1 MEITKEYEDGL
12 KLMEELTTNAQ
23 QIQEQVL
30 SQILTTNAGTQY
42 LSRFINGDADK
53 QCFKTNVPIVTY
65 EDIKPYIDRI
75 ANGETS
81 NILLTQPVHEFH
93 LSTGT
98 SGGLPKLIPVTVGT
112 YNQRAV
118 YYFTLQFGFG
128 DLDKT
133 GKRLQLLFAKTGSE
147 TACGLKATTVLT
159 SMLNQHQ
166 FRTAIPKLLTSPI
179 ETIFCPDNNQ
189 SMFCQLLPGLIHRDE
204 VVSVCSTF
212 ATVVLRATKFLEQYY
227 GELCSNIRTSRI
239 SVWVTD
245 PGCRNIVTS
254 IVKPNPKLADSIENL
269 CGCKSWEGI
278 LRKLWPKAKLVDAI
292 TTGVMSQ
299 YAETLEFY
307 SGGQPLVS
315 TGYICSEAICGINLE
330 PLSKPFE
337 VSYTFLPNM
346 AYFEFPPV
354 EKDGATICLNRFSLM
369 LNLLILII
377 PIQSWRHFKGA
388 GFHNNTPQFQFI
400 ERQNVILSIESDKT
414 SELDLLNV
422 VNEAKTLLD
431 PLGFILRLY
440 TSHVDASSIPG
451 HYVVFWEL
459 KAKEGN
465 YDNIVELDRTIMTE
479 CCSRMEESLGFI
491 YRLYR
496 KENAIAALEMKVL
509 KQGSFEALM
518 DYHVSQG
525 ASLIQY
531 KGPSCIKSKEAI
543 NILDSRVMA
552 RFFSPKK
559 PKEFG

>member
-23 QIQEQVL
+23 QIQEQ
-30 SQILTTNAGTQY
+30 
-42 LSRFINGDADK
+42 
-53 QCFKTNVPIVTY
+53 
-65 EDIKPYIDRI
+65 PYRI

-81 NILLTQPVHEFH
+81 NIILTQPVHDFH

-98 SGGLPKLIPVTVGT
+98 SGGQPKLIPVTVGT

-118 YYFTLQFGFG
+118 YYFTLLGSLMNKQFGFG

-133 GKRLQLLFAKTGSE
+133 GKRLQLLFAKTRSE

-159 SMLNQHQ
+159 N
-166 FRTAIPKLLTSPI
+166 
-179 ETIFCPDNNQ
+179 NNQ
-189 SMFCQLLPGLIHRDE
+189 SMFCQLLLGLIHRDE
-204 VVSVCSTF
+204 VVSVGSTF
-212 ATVVLRATKFLEQYY
+212 ATVVLRAIKFLEQYY
-227 GELCSNIRTSRI
+227 GELSSNIRKGRI
-239 SVWVTD
+239 SDWVND

-269 CGCKSWEGI
+269 CGCKSWEGGI
-278 LRKLWPKAKLVDAI
+278 LRKVWPKAKLVDAI

-307 SGGQPLVS
+307 SGGLPLVS
-315 TGYICSEAICGINLE
+315 TGYICSEAICGINLV

-337 VSYTFLPNM
+337 IQFN
-346 AYFEFPPV
+346 AKPV
-354 EKDGATICLNRFSLM
+354 DLVNVKPGHYYE
-369 LNLLILII
+369 LLVTTY
-377 PIQSWRHFKGA
+377 G
-388 GFHNNTPQFQFI
+388 
-400 ERQNVILSIESDKT
+400 ERQNVILSIESDKI
-414 SELDLLNV
+414 SELDFLNE
-422 VNEAKTLLD
+422 VNEAKTHLD
-431 PLGFILRLY
+431 PLGFILRWY

-465 YDNIVELDRTIMTE
+465 DNIVELDRTTMTE
-479 CCSRMEESLGFI
+479 CCSRMEESLDFI

-518 DYHVSQG
+518 DDHVSQG
-525 ASLIQY
+525 ASLSQY

-543 NILDSRVMA
+543 KILDSRVMA
-552 RFFSPKK
+552 
-559 PKEFG
+559 

>member
-30 SQILTTNAGTQY
+30 SHILTTNAGTQY

-53 QCFKTNVPIVTY
+53 QCFKTNVSIVTY

-98 SGGLPKLIPVTVGT
+98 SGGLPKLIPVTVET
-112 YNQRAV
+112 YNQIAV
-118 YYFTLQFGFG
+118 YYFTLLGSLMNKQFGFG

-147 TACGLKATTVLT
+147 TTGGLKATTVLT
-159 SMLNQHQ
+159 SMLNQPQ

-179 ETIFCPDNNQ
+179 ETIFCPDNDQ
-189 SMFCQLLPGLIHRDE
+189 SMFCQLLLGLIHRDE
-204 VVSVCSTF
+204 IVSVGSTF
-212 ATVVLRATKFLEQYY
+212 ATVVLRAIKFLEQYY
-227 GELCSNIRTSRI
+227 RELCSNIRTGRI
-239 SVWVTD
+239 SAWVTD

-254 IVKPNPKLADSIENL
+254 IVKPNPKLADSIENI
-269 CGCKSWEGI
+269 CDCKSWKGI
-278 LRKLWPKAKLVDAI
+278 LRKLWPKAKLVHAI
-292 TTGVMSQ
+292 TTG
-299 YAETLEFY
+299 
-307 SGGQPLVS
+307 SGGLPLVS

-346 AYFEFPPV
+346 AYIEFLPV
-354 EKDGATICLNRFSLM
+354 EKDGATMSEQIQFNARPLDLVNVKPGHYYE
-369 LNLLILII
+369 LLVTTYGDILKVI
-377 PIQSWRHFKGA
+377 
-388 GFHNNTPQFQFI
+388 GFHNNTPRFKFI

-414 SELDLLNV
+414 SELDLLN
-422 VNEAKTLLD
+422 ATLLD
-431 PLGFILRLY
+431 PLGFILRWY
-440 TSHVDASSIPG
+440 NSHVDASSIPG

-465 YDNIVELDRTIMTE
+465 DNIVGLDRTIMAE
-479 CCSRMEESLGFI
+479 CCSRMEVSLGFI

-518 DYHVSQG
+518 DYYVSQG
-525 ASLIQY
+525 ASLSQY
-531 KGPSCIKSKEAI
+531 KGSSCIKSKEAI
-543 NILDSRVMA
+543 KILDSRVMV

>member
-1 MEITKEYEDGL
+1 
-12 KLMEELTTNAQ
+12 
-23 QIQEQVL
+23 
-30 SQILTTNAGTQY
+30 TQY

-118 YYFTLQFGFG
+118 YYFTLLGSLMNKQFGFG
-128 DLDKT
+128 DLEKT

-159 SMLNQHQ
+159 NIQQPEHVLPTTPRFNTPRRSCFSRLDLCHRCAKSHQ
-166 FRTAIPKLLTSPI
+166 VFRTAL
-179 ETIFCPDNNQ
+179 
-189 SMFCQLLPGLIHRDE
+189 G
-204 VVSVCSTF
+204 
-212 ATVVLRATKFLEQYY
+212 RAMLQHKN
-227 GELCSNIRTSRI
+227 GSNKRLGQRS
-239 SVWVTD
+239 
-245 PGCRNIVTS
+245 GCRNIVTS

-278 LRKLWPKAKLVDAI
+278 LRKVWPKAKLVDAI

-307 SGGQPLVS
+307 SGGLPLVS

-330 PLSKPFE
+330 PLS
-337 VSYTFLPNM
+337 
-346 AYFEFPPV
+346 
-354 EKDGATICLNRFSLM
+354 
-369 LNLLILII
+369 
-377 PIQSWRHFKGA
+377 
-388 GFHNNTPQFQFI
+388 
-400 ERQNVILSIESDKT
+400 
-414 SELDLLNV
+414 
-422 VNEAKTLLD
+422 
-431 PLGFILRLY
+431 
-440 TSHVDASSIPG
+440 

-459 KAKEGN
+459 KAKEGK
-465 YDNIVELDRTIMTE
+465 DNIVELDRTIMTE
-479 CCSRMEESLGFI
+479 CCSRMEESLDFI

-525 ASLIQY
+525 ASLSQY
-531 KGPSCIKSKEAI
+531 KGPTCINPEETKGIWLIFTFGIIPIIKFSCYPTDNNNNLSVLCYVK
-543 NILDSRVMA
+543 L
-552 RFFSPKK
+552 
-559 PKEFG
+559 